1 MSDAPVLSPPPTLP
15 GRLEG
20 IIAEFADLEPQER
33 LELLLDFAN
42 SLPPLPP
49 EYQARKDAGENRVH
63 ECMTP
68 VFLWVEL
75 HDGRLTIHAHV
86 AEEAPTVKG
95 FVSILAE
102 ALRGA
107 RPEEASRIP
116 TDLLARLGLQQA
128 LGMTRMRGLHAILHR
143 LRTSVEKGAQ
153 QKSAAQASTS

>member
-1 MSDAPVLSPPPTLP
+1 LPERLDA
-15 GRLEG
+15 

-42 SLPPLPP
+42 QLPQLPP
-49 EYQARKDAGENRVH
+49 EYQARKEAGENRVH

-68 VFLWVEL
+68 VYLWVESKN
-75 HDGRLTIHAHV
+75 GRVEMHAHV

-107 RPEEASRIP
+107 QPDEVSQLP
-116 TDLLARLGLQQA
+116 LDLLARLGLQQA
-128 LGMTRMRGLHAILHR
+128 LGMNRMRGLNAILRRVRAHT
-143 LRTSVEKGAQ
+143 L
-153 QKSAAQASTS
+153 AS